1 MGITQ
6 VGFCYLFRVYPK
18 LGHTVTKQR
27 NRKHFTKKQ
36 QQITK
41 QKQETNLQKN
51 RYNIQTKQKQCIL
64 KKLGKGLQSA

>member
-1 MGITQ
+1 L
-6 VGFCYLFRVYPK
+6 GFHYLFRERPK

-36 QQITK
+36 RQITK

-51 RYNIQTKQKQCIL
+51 RYKQQTNRNRALQKNGQR
-64 KKLGKGLQSA
+64 GLQSA